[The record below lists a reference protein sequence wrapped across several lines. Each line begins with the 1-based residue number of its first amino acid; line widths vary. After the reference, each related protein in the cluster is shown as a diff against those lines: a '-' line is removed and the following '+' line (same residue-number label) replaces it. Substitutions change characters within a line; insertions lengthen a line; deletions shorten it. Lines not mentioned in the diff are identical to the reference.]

1 MPNGN
6 TSKAKVNSPQAASDW
21 LTQGVHT
28 VPLHPN
34 SKKPKGGKGWNSLM
48 VTQETI
54 PEFFTRGDNIGALW
68 GKPSNWVVD
77 IDLDWDEACDIATY
91 LLPETFIYGR
101 AKRPASHY
109 LYRCP
114 EAVSTTRQLRSG
126 SMIVEI
132 RSTGSQ
138 SVIPPSIHPH
148 GDRYEIT
155 HDIDFIEISK
165 VELEKHVDEIAGA
178 AVFVRRFPEGGSRH
192 DYIHAVTGAL
202 MHGGWSGQRVRN
214 FMEAIIEVTRDVD
227 SETYDRKTTVENT
240 IFGFQ
245 RGGQVKGWP
254 TLGQWLDKQEIQAL
268 RRWLIDAKGFA
279 EEPPR
284 EIIDFTYSPSP
295 FYTDLMVTEGL
306 VGDLSEWSRNQSFL
320 LQPSFDLA
328 MGLMSTAMAS
338 CNKYVV
344 DVWHTPLQPYFMLL
358 APTAAGKGA
367 ALSSAYKFS
376 VKVGLEDHVF
386 QGFQS
391 YYAMLDKLA
400 EFPYMVHWLWDEAA
414 RNLSSAKNPS
424 SQDFIT
430 LTHLI
435 SLYGRANDEVPGSP
449 GRKNPI
455 PKLIRPFLTVMATAQ
470 PLQLI
475 DAISSADVATGFL
488 NRLVLFDS
496 GDKAPEANLR
506 RNDVFPSRLKR
517 VAMNMQDHEPL
528 HGSTT
533 VIKFEGTPSPYN
545 HFRNFDSTCR
555 IKAAD
560 GGESQ
565 IYGRANQNALML
577 AGIVAVGLS
586 AKRPKITPAIAQWA
600 TDLVLWSIQCWMIR
614 IGMVL
619 GVTVRE
625 KASMKVESLI
635 RRAKQIGEKESS
647 KGKDKECLEQG
658 RMPRSVLMRMCRSLN
673 KRELDDILD
682 QLIEARVV
690 GASEEESGFT
700 AYWPR
705 VG

>member
-1 MPNGN
+1 MANSN

-28 VPLHPN
+28 VPLHPK
-34 SKKPKGGKGWNSLM
+34 SKKPKGGKGWNDLL

-54 PEFFTRGDNIGALW
+54 PHFFTHGDNIGALW

-77 IDLDWDEACDIATY
+77 IDLDWDEACDVATY

-101 AKRPASHY
+101 VKRPASHY

-114 EAVSTTRQLRSG
+114 EVVSSKRTLRSG
-126 SMIVEI
+126 SVIAEI

-138 SVIPPSIHPH
+138 SVIPPSIHPK

-155 HDIDFIEISK
+155 HDIDFIEIPRL
-165 VELEKHVDEIAGA
+165 ELERYVDSVASA

-192 DYIHAVTGAL
+192 DYIHAITGAL
-202 MHGGWSGQRVRN
+202 MHGGWPSTRVAT
-214 FMEAIIEVTRDVD
+214 FMDAIIQVTRDID

-240 IFGFQ
+240 IFAYK
-245 RGGQVKGWP
+245 RGSQVKGWP
-254 TLGQWLDKQEIQAL
+254 SLGQWLDKQEIQAL
-268 RRWLIDAKGFA
+268 RRWLIDRKGYSS
-279 EEPPR
+279 EPPR

-328 MGLMSTAMAS
+328 MGLMSTAIAT

-344 DVWHTPLQPYFMLL
+344 ETWGTPLQPYFMLL

-367 ALSSAYKFS
+367 ALNSAYKFS
-376 VKVGLEDHVF
+376 TKIGLDDHVF

-391 YYAMLDKLA
+391 YFAMLDKLA
-400 EFPYMVHWLWDEAA
+400 EVPYMVHWLWDEAA
-414 RNLSSAKNPS
+414 RQLASARSPS

-470 PLQLI
+470 PAQLI
-475 DAISSADVATGFL
+475 EAISAADVATGFL

-506 RNDVFPSRLKR
+506 RNDVFPSRLKK
-517 VAMNMQDHEPL
+517 VALDMQDHEPL

-533 VIKFEGTPSPYN
+533 VIKFEGSPSPYN
-545 HFRNFDSTCR
+545 HFRDFDAVCR
-555 IKAAD
+555 MKAAE
-560 GGESQ
+560 GNEAQ
-565 IYGRANQNALML
+565 IYGRGNQNALIL
-577 AGIVAVGLS
+577 AGIVAVGINS
-586 AKRPKITPAIAQWA
+586 KRPKINIALARWA
-600 TDLVLWSIQCWMIR
+600 TDLVEWSIKCWMIR
-614 IGMVL
+614 IGISL
-619 GVTVRE
+619 GATVRE
-625 KASMKVESLI
+625 KASRKVESII
-635 RRAKQIGEKESS
+635 RRAKEIALRNEEGR
-647 KGKDKECLEQG
+647 DRTCLEEG
-658 RMPRSVLMRMCRSLN
+658 RMPRSILMRMSRDLN

-682 QLIEARVV
+682 QLIEARVI

-700 AYWPR
+700 VYWPR